1 MTKQD
6 AKTRTLQ
13 CILPGT
19 QTLVFPCCTPL
30 CSAHCP
36 SVHLPNTRVRVH
48 VWKDH
53 ILGTAI
59 NRVWGDDWIHTIF
72 GGLKYDSLVIDFT
85 TSPKGKG
92 VCEIKWM
99 VAAMVSNLDLANAAL
114 NAFYDAFTG
123 KMHQNFTLTDTLE
136 YSRTEKIPGSAD
148 DVWSYYGGA
157 FIGAE
162 LGASPSIWPTLGGPP
177 ASGALAGALD
187 EIPMP
192 EAMLPMG
199 MKAIKTRKVALY
211 VPPGAGPELKF
222 LYEPMLKQ
230 DNAGRVF
237 QYALLGANMKHKVW
251 DDDWVYTIFGAKYDA
266 FIVTFTTSG
275 VGNKCEC
282 TWHVTASVND
292 TAKAEMALNAFYDAF
307 TGKMTEH
314 FKSK

>member
-1 MTKQD
+1 MCFRRTETIEGDADEVFKFYGGAWVGPELGAGTFIWPKLGGPPGTGALAAALDEMESPLGAPPGRTRKVTLYAPPGTGPGTKTLVETMTKQD

-177 ASGALAGALD
+177 S
-187 EIPMP
+187 
-192 EAMLPMG
+192 
-199 MKAIKTRKVALY
+199 
-211 VPPGAGPELKF
+211 
-222 LYEPMLKQ
+222 
-230 DNAGRVF
+230 
-237 QYALLGANMKHKVW
+237 
-251 DDDWVYTIFGAKYDA
+251 FGC
-266 FIVTFTTSG
+266 SCG
-275 VGNKCEC
+275 C
-282 TWHVTASVND
+282 S
-292 TAKAEMALNAFYDAF
+292 
-307 TGKMTEH
+307 
-314 FKSK
+314 